1 VTLTSPSSSSPS
13 LANGFS
19 PCASMSLA
27 PPKDPSSSPEPR
39 PKGSSPFMSRA
50 FNARYLRSDRVA
62 GAERVGRQRQRA
74 TVCAR
79 VIGPFLDIRICRE
92 TRQRPITR
100 PITAP
105 SRCQRRPFV
114 QNLSW
119 VANQENH
126 LSWSANR
133 GRRGDDRTER
143 RGRERS
149 REPKFFEGRCRPP
162 ERKRR
167 RAKRPG
173 RRTRVSFPHR
183 PKAPPGRSAR
193 SERSREIPKFR
204 AIPPQHGSAAWT
216 GLRERG
222 KASGER
228 WWRGT
233 ARR

>member
-1 VTLTSPSSSSPS
+1 MTLTSPSSSSPS

-19 PCASMSLA
+19 PCESMSLA

-50 FNARYLRSDRVA
+50 FDARNLRSDRVA

-114 QNLSW
+114 QN
-119 VANQENH
+119 VANQENQTTF
-126 LSWSANR
+126 L
-133 GRRGDDRTER
+133 GLQTGGDDRTER

-149 REPKFFEGRCRPP
+149 RESRVFRRSLPAAREEAAPGEGTGAENARELPAPP
-162 ERKRR
+162 E
-167 RAKRPG
+167 
-173 RRTRVSFPHR
+173 
-183 PKAPPGRSAR
+183 
-193 SERSREIPKFR
+193 
-204 AIPPQHGSAAWT
+204 
-216 GLRERG
+216 
-222 KASGER
+222 
-228 WWRGT
+228 GT
-233 ARR
+233 ARTIGTLRAESRNPKVSRDPAPTRLGGVDRTA

>member
-1 VTLTSPSSSSPS
+1 MTLTSPSSSSPS

-19 PCASMSLA
+19 PCESMSLA

-119 VANQENH
+119 VANQENQTTF
-126 LSWSANR
+126 LGLQTAGDAVTIERKGEVGR
-133 GRRGDDRTER
+133 GRGSLSFSKVVADRQRGS
-143 RGRERS
+143 G
-149 REPKFFEGRCRPP
+149 
-162 ERKRR
+162 
-167 RAKRPG
+167 AG
-173 RRTRVSFPHR
+173 RRD
-183 PKAPPGRSAR
+183 
-193 SERSREIPKFR
+193 
-204 AIPPQHGSAAWT
+204 
-216 GLRERG
+216 RG
-222 KASGER
+222 GER
-228 WWRGT
+228 
-233 ARR
+233 A

>member
-1 VTLTSPSSSSPS
+1 MTLTSPSSSSPS

-19 PCASMSLA
+19 PCESMSLA
-27 PPKDPSSSPEPR
+27 PPNDPSSSPEPR

-50 FNARYLRSDRVA
+50 FDARYLRSDCA
-62 GAERVGRQRQRA
+62 RVGRQRQRA

-79 VIGPFLDIRICRE
+79 VIGPFLDIRPNLPRNPSASNHASNHCAIAVPAA
-92 TRQRPITR
+92 TLRPK
-100 PITAP
+100 
-105 SRCQRRPFV
+105 FV
-114 QNLSW
+114 LGRKPGKS
-119 VANQENH
+119 NH